1 MRGDEREHRGTCVAI
16 NAGPIPLIC
25 PQLIQAPIFVGV
37 DLRRGERAHGRGAWS
52 DHILLAL
59 SAPRVA
65 ISTRGASQPGTSTY
79 TRGTSTYTRVPSP
92 TAFCARTST
101 R

>member
-65 ISTRGASQPGTSTY
+65 VSTRGASQPGTSTY
-79 TRGTSTYTRVPSP
+79 PRVPSP
-92 TAFCARTST
+92 TAFCPRTST